1 MSTVRVVSSTAVSRS
16 RGRPPAATREQF
28 LGATVERF
36 LAGRRIDV
44 QAICA
49 DLGLSRATVHRWCGS
64 RDAVIGEVMVRLLT
78 PLFRRIASEGR
89 GRGGERLV
97 GVFERQLRVLAGDAA
112 FRRFLEH
119 EREAAQRILTASA
132 GPVEPHV
139 VTLVQESIDEE
150 VARGYQPPADPA
162 VLAYAI
168 VRMGESFLYADASSG
183 FRGDFDRLRE
193 VYAALLG
200 VKP

>member
-1 MSTVRVVSSTAVSRS
+1 MSSSAATRP

-28 LGATVERF
+28 LDAAARRF
-36 LAGRRIDV
+36 LAGERIDV
-44 QAICA
+44 QAICSE
-49 DLGLSRATVHRWCGS
+49 LGLSRATVHRWCGS
-64 RDAVIGEVMVRLLT
+64 RDDVIGEVMVRLVV
-78 PLFRRIASEGR
+78 PLFRGIARAGR

-97 GVFERQLRVLAGDAA
+97 SVFERQLRALAGDAA

-119 EREAAQRILTASA
+119 ERDAAQRILTASD
-132 GPVEPHV
+132 GIVEPRV
-139 VTLVQESIDEE
+139 VELIREAIEEE
-150 VARGYQPPADPA
+150 VARGYEPPADPA
-162 VLAYAI
+162 VIAYAI

-183 FRGDFDRLRE
+183 FRGDFDRLRA